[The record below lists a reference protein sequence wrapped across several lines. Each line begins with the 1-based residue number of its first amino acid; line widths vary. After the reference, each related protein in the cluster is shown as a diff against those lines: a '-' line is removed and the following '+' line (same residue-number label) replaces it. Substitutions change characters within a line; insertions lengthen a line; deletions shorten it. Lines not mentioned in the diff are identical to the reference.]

1 MLYTICIALI
11 LVASV
16 LVILAVLVQ
25 NPKSGMAANFG
36 ASNQVMGVRETTNF
50 LEKFTWSMAIAI
62 VVLSLAATLAM
73 DRGLV
78 ADSNLEI
85 SKDAKALQERV
96 IESEA
101 AATMPQRRGL
111 SAVPLKRLRILMCFL
126 TRISCLD
133 SLLTIFILSLSVI
146 SYRSYQLYV

>member
-73 DRGLV
+73 DRGFEGRQG
-78 ADSNLEI
+78 ASGAGHRIRGRRYDAAGRDSLCRT
-85 SKDAKALQERV
+85 DR
-96 IESEA
+96 A
-101 AATMPQRRGL
+101 AAGRVASALRPERRRGGET
-111 SAVPLKRLRILMCFL
+111 SPL
-126 TRISCLD
+126 
-133 SLLTIFILSLSVI
+133 
-146 SYRSYQLYV
+146 

>member
-36 ASNQVMGVRETTNF
+36 ASNQRETTNF

-101 AATMPQRRGL
+101 AATMPQAEIP
-111 SAVPLKRLRILMCFL
+111 SAGQ
-126 TRISCLD
+126 TE
-133 SLLTIFILSLSVI
+133 
-146 SYRSYQLYV
+146 QQAE